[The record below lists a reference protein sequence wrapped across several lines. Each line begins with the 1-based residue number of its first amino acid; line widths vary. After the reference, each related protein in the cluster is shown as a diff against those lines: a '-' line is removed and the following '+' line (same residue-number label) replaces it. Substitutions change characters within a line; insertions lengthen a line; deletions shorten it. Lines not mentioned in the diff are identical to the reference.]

1 MAEHAHHGQHEVTT
15 AEGND
20 YPQHEQMYRDF
31 LRLVK
36 WAIVSVTIVLVFLW
50 FFVY

>member
-1 MAEHAHHGQHEVTT
+1 MAEHAHHGHHEVTA

-20 YPQHEQMYRDF
+20 YAQHEGMYLDF

-36 WAIVSVTIVLVFLW
+36 WSIVCVIIVLVFLW

>member
-1 MAEHAHHGQHEVTT
+1 MAEHAHHHEVSA

-20 YPQHEQMYRDF
+20 YAQHMGMYNDF

-36 WAIVSVTIVLVFLW
+36 WSILAVVIVLVFLW
-50 FFVY
+50 FFVF